1 MPRVLTA
8 DELAVMKSGHGWQE
22 YRPDPED
29 GQEIPFDEY
38 MTEIVWLQGV
48 QLMRDCCGKYS
59 TGSSQPNEWYGVDWR
74 IWDEKPSEE
83 LAKNTAWKT
92 DRS

>member
-8 DELAVMKSGHGWQE
+8 DELAEMKSGHGWQE

-38 MTEIVWLQGV
+38 MTEIVWL
-48 QLMRDCCGKYS
+48 
-59 TGSSQPNEWYGVDWR
+59 
-74 IWDEKPSEE
+74 
-83 LAKNTAWKT
+83 
-92 DRS
+92 